1 LLNSKTRTS
10 IYDYENMT
18 KQSLAPSQDL
28 EDVLMASETSFLQ
41 LHNLKIMV
49 FGGTGFIG
57 KWLIAALSLANSKFN
72 LEILIVLAS
81 RNPQRAKSIFKHL
94 RQKNII
100 FVDIRELD
108 RPDIPHC
115 DIYIHAATPTT
126 NAEAAILSDPSSYI
140 RITEFIVKS
149 AEIAKNSPIV
159 MHLSS
164 GAVYGIQDMQT
175 LFQPEQKLTTA
186 NPSDQYTSA
195 KLQIE
200 NLLESAREEG
210 LIRAM
215 SPRLFAFAGPQLP
228 LEAHFAVGNFV
239 RDGMAGTPISVLGNS
254 KTKRSYLYPTDLIH
268 VLIEMLVK
276 LPTQTI
282 NVGSD
287 QSITMENLA
296 NLVSEKTNRL
306 PIHLL
311 GEEREPSNYVP
322 SIENL
327 RSYVTQKEFINIDEM
342 LERWLSWL
350 KT

>member
-1 LLNSKTRTS
+1 
-10 IYDYENMT
+10 MT
-18 KQSLAPSQDL
+18 KHLLAPSQDL
-28 EDVLMASETSFLQ
+28 EDILMASEASFLH
-41 LHNLKIMV
+41 LHSLKIMV

-57 KWLIAALSLANSKFN
+57 KWLISALSLANSKFN

-81 RNPQRAKSIFKHL
+81 RDPQRAKSIFKHL
-94 RQKNII
+94 KQEHIM
-100 FVDIRELD
+100 FVDVKELD

-126 NAEAAILSDPSSYI
+126 NAEETLRSDPSSYI
-140 RITEFIVKS
+140 GITDFIVKS
-149 AEIAKNSPIV
+149 AGIAKNSPIV

-175 LFQPEQKLTTA
+175 LLQLEQKLTIA
-186 NPSDQYTSA
+186 NPSDRYTRA
-195 KLQIE
+195 KLQID
-200 NLLESAREEG
+200 NLLEVAQEEG
-210 LIRAM
+210 LIRAL

-228 LEAHFAVGNFV
+228 LEEHFAVGNFV
-239 RDGMAGTPISVLGNS
+239 RDGMTGSPISVLGNS
-254 KTKRSYLYPTDLIH
+254 KTLRSYLYPSDLIH

-296 NLVSEKTNRL
+296 TLVSEKTNRL
-306 PIHLL
+306 PIQLL

-322 SIENL
+322 SNENL
-327 RSYVTQKEFINIDEM
+327 RRYVTQKEFINIDEI